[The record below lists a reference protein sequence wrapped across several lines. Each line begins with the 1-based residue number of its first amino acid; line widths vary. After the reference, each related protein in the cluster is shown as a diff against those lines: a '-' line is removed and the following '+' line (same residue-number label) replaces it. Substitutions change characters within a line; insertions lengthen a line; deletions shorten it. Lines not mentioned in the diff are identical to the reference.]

1 MESHGS
7 TDADQRLINSKGGK
21 SLVVQYICRVDH
33 SEPLHHQTL
42 WAYFP
47 AASLLAHSVIY
58 WCTDI
63 QFILPVESWSGERR
77 KICEE
82 IITQRDWSWRWGLQA
97 HTHNHRD
104 KCSERKCADTVVVPD
119 MVGGSS
125 QVKQMQSLWP
135 EWIWHP
141 LKCGLL
147 LSLLPPS
154 INLSLHCLLLLLP
167 FSPGLFLLY
176 LQSLYQLYLAPHFP
190 LIFFFLLCLFSF
202 SLWSQCKTSAG
213 TPQSVTLLVWPW
225 VCSSVEMTPDLAGL
239 HFTF

>member
-1 MESHGS
+1 
-7 TDADQRLINSKGGK
+7 
-21 SLVVQYICRVDH
+21 
-33 SEPLHHQTL
+33 
-42 WAYFP
+42 
-47 AASLLAHSVIY
+47 
-58 WCTDI
+58 
-63 QFILPVESWSGERR
+63 
-77 KICEE
+77 
-82 IITQRDWSWRWGLQA
+82 
-97 HTHNHRD
+97 
-104 KCSERKCADTVVVPD
+104 

-167 FSPGLFLLY
+167 FSPCLFLLY
-176 LQSLYQLYLAPHFP
+176 PQSLYQLYLAPHFP
-190 LIFFFLLCLFSF
+190 LMFFFLLCLFSF
-202 SLWSQCKTSAG
+202 SLWSQCKTSVG

-239 HFTF
+239 HFTFYSLSQLQPYLATQPCCFSSLSISSCKGQPQKPRARGINRSCTEDS